1 MFASP
6 IPPQEVGERGG
17 DTVKRQE
24 GQSSCN
30 VDFPTQR
37 DLKRAVGSQSA
48 DTRGTREPK
57 YLLRTVMAG

>member
-37 DLKRAVGSQSA
+37 DMKGPLGVKVPTLEELENR
-48 DTRGTREPK
+48 RIF
-57 YLLRTVMAG
+57 